1 MPYRLAGRPR
11 QPESPDVDE
20 NLLRKP
26 WSAGAL
32 LISLVYAPLVTW
44 GLVMG
49 ETGSGPRQFT
59 PGTKVVI
66 AVAFTLWIVVLLVL
80 RARHERRLQAAV
92 ARMEQATAEDSRL
105 RIADEPDGPRE
116 HPLAVDDEDHDE
128 APQAKRR
135 G

>member
-44 GLVMG
+44 WLVMSEG
-49 ETGSGPRQFT
+49 GSGPRQVSL
-59 PGTKVVI
+59 GAKVVI

-80 RARHERRLQAAV
+80 RARHERVLQAAV
-92 ARMEQATAEDSRL
+92 ARMEQATDEDSRL
-105 RIADEPDGPRE
+105 RVAVEPEGPRV
-116 HPLAVDDEDHDE
+116 HPLAVEDEDHDE
-128 APQAKRR
+128 APHAKRR